1 MNTEKRKTGLA
12 VLLNNK
18 VFTTALIL
26 AIMVIIAIVF
36 APNFLS
42 AYNMSSVFRD
52 LAFIGMIAIAQ
63 SCLLLLGELDLSVG
77 SVAALCGVIGGNLM
91 VFKHVNGYLAFV
103 IAILLGALC
112 GAINGTLITRLNLN
126 AMVLTI
132 GMDGVDSGITL
143 VLTKGKAVT
152 GIPEEIF
159 FLGKGS
165 LLKIPM
171 PFVFTIIVLIVIVF
185 LMRRTVF
192 GRYVYAIG
200 NSRNTA
206 EILGIRVKR
215 IRTAVFSIVG
225 AVCGLAGMLMV
236 ARLGSS
242 QPTIGANWPMN
253 SIASSVIGG
262 MALTGG
268 IGNPIGALLG
278 AAIISVIQNF
288 IVLIGV
294 NAYWQSVVSGVVVV
308 AAISL
313 DSIITILR
321 SRPKKAK

>member
-1 MNTEKRKTGLA
+1 MNTGKERKGLA
-12 VLLNNK
+12 ALLNNK

-26 AIMVIIAIVF
+26 AIMVIIAILF

-91 VFKHVNGYLAFV
+91 VFKGVNGYVAFV

-132 GMDGVDSGITL
+132 GMDGVYSGITL

-165 LLKIPM
+165 LAKIPM
-171 PFVFTIIVLIVIVF
+171 PFVFTIIVLVVIVF
-185 LMRRTVF
+185 LMRKTVF

-200 NSRNTA
+200 NSRATA

-215 IRTAVFSIVG
+215 VRTAVFSIVG